1 MTDIK
6 STTKDGRI
14 SIYKYGTDKFKSENI
29 SLFLAVPP
37 KREASVARALLLSV
51 LKRGTEKYPS
61 QREINERLDELYA
74 TLVNFKNQKFDGL
87 QLLGLSADI
96 IRAPYLEGGEELLP
110 DVLEV
115 MGEMLFHPAMD
126 EKTGTFFEEYVK
138 SEKENYKSIINSQI
152 NEPRTYAAIRC
163 REEMFDSLGVIDRL
177 ESMNERIDA
186 ISARALF
193 EEYQYVISNAKII
206 VFYVGERELDE
217 IYDEVERILPIGVG
231 KELEIFEKSIKLL
244 ENTEAPNEIIEDF
257 PVCQGRLIMGFNCR
271 TTWSD
276 EDYCAMLLCN
286 EILGASP
293 ISKLFMKIRE
303 AMSLCYEC
311 SSVYNS
317 ARGAIIVTTGIDSD
331 DFELCKDAIS
341 EQVGAMQ
348 RGDISDS
355 EFIAAKKSVINVYS
369 ALKDSPSAIEKF
381 YLGRVIHNIDSE
393 LANFIDKFNSLTKED
408 VVRCAKSLS
417 LHTVYFLRGDG
428 SVEEECDD
436 E

>member
-186 ISARALF
+186 LSARALF
-193 EEYQYVISNAKII
+193 EEYQYVINNAKII

-244 ENTEAPNEIIEDF
+244 ENTKAPNEIIEDF

-286 EILGASP
+286 ERLGASP